1 MPERKKLS
9 EEEILIEL
17 DGVPGG
23 GWSLVDGKLHRE
35 IRFTDFVEAF
45 GFMSRVAL
53 VAESMNHHPEWF
65 NVYNS
70 VVIDLSTHDAG
81 GVTQMDL
88 KLAARINEML
98 SQSEAE

>member
-1 MPERKKLS
+1 M
-9 EEEILIEL
+9 EL
-17 DGVPGG
+17 DGVP

-70 VVIDLSTHDAG
+70 VVVDLSTHDAG
-81 GVTQMDL
+81 GVTQTDL
-88 KLAARINEML
+88 KLASRINEML
-98 SQSEAE
+98 SYSEAE

>member
-1 MPERKKLS
+1 M
-9 EEEILIEL
+9 EL
-17 DGVPGG
+17 DGVP

-70 VVIDLSTHDAG
+70 VVVDLSTHDAG
-81 GVTQMDL
+81 GVTQTDL

-98 SQSEAE
+98 SYSEAE

>member
-9 EEEILIEL
+9 KEEILMEL
-17 DGVPGG
+17 DGVP

-65 NVYNS
+65 NVHNS
-70 VVIDLSTHDAG
+70 VVVDLSTHDAG
-81 GVTQMDL
+81 GVTQTDL
-88 KLAARINEML
+88 KLASRINEML
-98 SQSEAE
+98 SYSEAE

>member
-17 DGVPGG
+17 DGVP

-70 VVIDLSTHDAG
+70 VVVDLSTHDAG
-81 GVTQMDL
+81 GVTQTDL
-88 KLAARINEML
+88 KLASRINEML
-98 SQSEAE
+98 SYSEAE